1 MKSFALC
8 QLLCIFALPL
18 PPLKANGLSSRSAE
32 EKSLAWYLCWNLTV
46 YAIGP
51 LQLDI
56 FRLRPLNS
64 IATVPRL
71 PDQKATGFQSCE
83 FPYCMF
89 VDQFLANSDQP

>member
-32 EKSLAWYLCWNLTV
+32 EKSLAWYLGWNLTV

-51 LQLDI
+51 PAIRYLSASPPQ
-56 FRLRPLNS
+56 FN
-64 IATVPRL
+64 
-71 PDQKATGFQSCE
+71 C
-83 FPYCMF
+83 YCAPPSGPKGHG
-89 VDQFLANSDQP
+89 LSKL

>member
-1 MKSFALC
+1 MLLFARM
-8 QLLCIFALPL
+8 AR
-18 PPLKANGLSSRSAE
+18 LSHRLGRRSHNSAVAQYQ
-32 EKSLAWYLCWNLTV
+32 KVIDKHFSNTGDLAWTGQQAARIVAHSDCR
-46 YAIGP
+46 I
-51 LQLDI
+51 
-56 FRLRPLNS
+56 NS